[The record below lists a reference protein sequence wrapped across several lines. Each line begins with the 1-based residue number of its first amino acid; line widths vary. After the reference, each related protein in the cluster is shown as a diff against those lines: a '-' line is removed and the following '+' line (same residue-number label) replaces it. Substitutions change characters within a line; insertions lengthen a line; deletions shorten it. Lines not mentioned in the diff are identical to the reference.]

1 MTTSGILKSVSG
13 STLVV
18 TDDAGKD
25 TSFTCDGQT
34 KVTLNGDPSSLG
46 GLVHGSKLKVVTDG
60 AKVKSVD
67 ATS

>member
-1 MTTSGILKSVSG
+1 MSTSGLLKSISG
-13 STLVV
+13 NVLVI
-18 TDDAGKD
+18 TDQGKD

-60 AKVKSVD
+60 AKVKSID